1 MEHERVYKLLCIQAW
16 ADEVGPTLE
25 HLIAWLNRRD
35 GDTEYVN
42 NLIDLELDRE
52 GREVK
57 LWTVLDGH
65 WSQTLPVARLK
76 IILAT
81 TIAGF
86 ESGRILAPGEVQ
98 KPAAVDEAALLE
110 LESDRWFWDNVWSS
124 PRI

>member
-1 MEHERVYKLLCIQAW
+1 MYKLLCIQAW

-25 HLIAWLNRRD
+25 HLIAWLNSRD

-52 GREVK
+52 RREVK

-65 WSQTLPVARLK
+65 RSQALPVAQLK
-76 IILAT
+76 TILAT
-81 TIAGF
+81 TIASF

-110 LESDRWFWDNVWSS
+110 LDSERWFWDHVWSS
-124 PRI
+124 PRN

>member
-1 MEHERVYKLLCIQAW
+1 MYKLLCIQAW